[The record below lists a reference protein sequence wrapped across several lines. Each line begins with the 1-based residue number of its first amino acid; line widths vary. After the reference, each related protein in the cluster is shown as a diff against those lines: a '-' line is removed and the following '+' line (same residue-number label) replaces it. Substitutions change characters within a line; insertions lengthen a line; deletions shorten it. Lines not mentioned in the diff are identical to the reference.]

1 MKAIIYVLTIFEII
15 NDTCTK
21 ELKID
26 TITAEF
32 KTTFAGQD
40 ATTTGGIDA
49 FRFGGTPDYSEK
61 AKKLVVGNSGA

>member
-1 MKAIIYVLTIFEII
+1 
-15 NDTCTK
+15 
-21 ELKID
+21 LKID
-26 TITAEF
+26 TIAAEF

-40 ATTTGGIDA
+40 ATTAGGIDS

>member
-1 MKAIIYVLTIFEII
+1 MIFEIM

-26 TITAEF
+26 TISAKF
-32 KTTFAGQD
+32 KTTFLGND

-49 FRFGGTPDYSEK
+49 FAFGGTPDYSENS
-61 AKKLVVGNSGA
+61 KKLVVGNSGA